1 MRLAIQSIL
10 DFWTGCVST
19 GTAGSFYISGKP
31 GTGKTATLR
40 EVRGLMQKQDRS
52 VRIPPPLPPLPAPL
66 TFPPSPRRGAV
77 YPLFLSDPRSF
88 PASVF
93 TPRFSCVTVLGY
105 ATVSSRVRE
114 LHDSEGTDTVL
125 QGGFVDN

>member
-10 DFWTGCVST
+10 DFWAGCVST

-52 VRIPPPLPPLPAPL
+52 VRIPPSPPAPSR
-66 TFPPSPRRGAV
+66 PSYLSPFSKAGCCLPSISFR
-77 YPLFLSDPRSF
+77 PLFIPRVSIYSPF
-88 PASVF
+88 LLCY
-93 TPRFSCVTVLGY
+93 RFGICNSLK
-105 ATVSSRVRE
+105 SR
-114 LHDSEGTDTVL
+114 T
-125 QGGFVDN
+125 